1 MRKEVLNCLYK
12 FYPNYIDII
21 NTLNNYSDYE
31 LELINRTDYTV
42 IDFNCFSQEIELC
55 VQDSIL
61 KNLLDMYLDDW
72 VKYESELYNY
82 ITGSYLKRT
91 DINTYLI
98 DFDQFEYLL
107 ELCIKDNNLNLKIN
121 TNIDYYDI
129 LAKLNFESNF
139 KFIG

>member
-21 NTLNNYSDYE
+21 NTLNNYSNYE

-61 KNLLDMYLDDW
+61 KILLDMYLDDW
-72 VKYESELYNY
+72 TKYESELYNY

-98 DFDQFEYLL
+98 DLDQFEYLL
-107 ELCIKDNNLNLKIN
+107 ESCIKDNNLNLKIN
-121 TNIDYYDI
+121 TNIDFNNV
-129 LAKLNFESNF
+129 LVKLNFESNF

>member
-12 FYPNYIDII
+12 FYLDYIDII

-31 LELINRTDYTV
+31 LELINNTEYNL
-42 IDFNCFSQEIELC
+42 IDINYFTLELESC

-72 VKYESELYNY
+72 TKYESELYNY
-82 ITGSYLKRT
+82 ITGSYLKRI
-91 DINTYLI
+91 DVNTYSI

-107 ELCIKDNNLNLKIN
+107 ESCIKDNNLNLKIN
-121 TNIDYYDI
+121 TNIDFNNV
-129 LAKLNFESNF
+129 LAKLNSKSNF
-139 KFIG
+139 KFIN

>member
-61 KNLLDMYLDDW
+61 EILLDSYLNNW
-72 VKYESELYNY
+72 NEYEEELYNY
-82 ITGSYLKRT
+82 ITGFYLKRI

-107 ELCIKDNNLNLKIN
+107 ESCIKDNNLNLKIN
-121 TNIDYYDI
+121 TNIDFNNV
-129 LAKLNFESNF
+129 LAKLNSKSNF
-139 KFIG
+139 KFIN

>member
-12 FYPNYIDII
+12 FYIDYIDII

-31 LELINRTDYTV
+31 LELINNAEYNL
-42 IDFNCFSQEIELC
+42 IDINYFTLELESC

-72 VKYESELYNY
+72 TKYESELYNY
-82 ITGSYLKRT
+82 ITGSYLKRI
-91 DINTYLI
+91 DVNTYSI

-107 ELCIKDNNLNLKIN
+107 ESCIKDNNLNLKIN
-121 TNIDYYDI
+121 TNIDFNNV
-129 LAKLNFESNF
+129 LAKLNSYSNF
-139 KFIG
+139 KFIN

>member
-1 MRKEVLNCLYK
+1 MKKEVLNCLYK
-12 FYPNYIDII
+12 FYPDCIDII

-61 KNLLDMYLDDW
+61 EILLDSYLNNW
-72 VKYESELYNY
+72 NEYKEELYNY
-82 ITGSYLKRT
+82 ITGYYLKRA
-91 DINTYLI
+91 DVNTYSI

-107 ELCIKDNNLNLKIN
+107 ELCIKDNNLNLKIKI
-121 TNIDYYDI
+121 NIDFNDI
-129 LAKLNFESNF
+129 LAKLNSYSNF
-139 KFIG
+139 KFIN

>member
-1 MRKEVLNCLYK
+1 MREEVLNCMNK
-12 FYPNYIDII
+12 FYPDSVDII

-31 LELINRTDYTV
+31 LELINNTEYNL
-42 IDFNCFSQEIELC
+42 IDINYFTLELESC
-55 VQDSIL
+55 IQDLIL
-61 KNLLDMYLDDW
+61 KNLLDSYLSNW
-72 VKYESELYNY
+72 TEYESELYNY

-107 ELCIKDNNLNLKIN
+107 ESCIKDNILNLKIN
-121 TNIDYYDI
+121 TNIDFNNV

>member
-55 VQDSIL
+55 VQDLIL
-61 KNLLDMYLDDW
+61 KILLDIYLDDW
-72 VKYESELYNY
+72 TKYKSELYNY
-82 ITGSYLKRT
+82 ITGYYLKRT

-107 ELCIKDNNLNLKIN
+107 ESCIKDNNLNLKIN
-121 TNIDYYDI
+121 TNIDFNNI

>member
-12 FYPNYIDII
+12 FYLDYIDII

-31 LELINRTDYTV
+31 LELINNTEYNL
-42 IDFNCFSQEIELC
+42 IDINYFTLELESC

-61 KNLLDMYLDDW
+61 KNLLDVYLDDW
-72 VKYESELYNY
+72 NEYEEELYNY
-82 ITGSYLKRT
+82 ITGSYLKRK
-91 DINTYLI
+91 DVNTYSI

-107 ELCIKDNNLNLKIN
+107 ESCIKDNNLNLKIN
-121 TNIDYYDI
+121 TNIDFNNV

-139 KFIG
+139 KFIN

>member
-12 FYPNYIDII
+12 FYLDYIDII

-31 LELINRTDYTV
+31 LELINNTEYNL
-42 IDFNCFSQEIELC
+42 IDINYFTLELESC

-61 KNLLDMYLDDW
+61 EILLDSYLNNW
-72 VKYESELYNY
+72 NEYEEELYNY

-91 DINTYLI
+91 DINIYSI
-98 DFDQFEYLL
+98 DFDQFKYLL
-107 ELCIKDNNLNLKIN
+107 ESCIKDNNLNLKIN
-121 TNIDYYDI
+121 TNIDFNNV

-139 KFIG
+139 KFIN

>member
-121 TNIDYYDI
+121 TNIDFNNV

>member
-61 KNLLDMYLDDW
+61 EILLDSYLNNW
-72 VKYESELYNY
+72 NEYESELYNY
-82 ITGSYLKRT
+82 ITGYYLKRT

-107 ELCIKDNNLNLKIN
+107 ESCIKDNNLNLKIN
-121 TNIDYYDI
+121 TNIDFNNV

>member
-31 LELINRTDYTV
+31 LELINNTEYNL
-42 IDFNCFSQEIELC
+42 IDINYFTLELESC

-61 KNLLDMYLDDW
+61 KNLLDVYLDDW
-72 VKYESELYNY
+72 NEYEEELYNY

-91 DINTYLI
+91 DVNTYSI

-107 ELCIKDNNLNLKIN
+107 ESCIKDNNLNLKIN
-121 TNIDYYDI
+121 TNIDFNNV

-139 KFIG
+139 KFIN

>member
-31 LELINRTDYTV
+31 LELINNTEYNL
-42 IDFNCFSQEIELC
+42 IDINYFTLELESC

-72 VKYESELYNY
+72 TKYESELYNY
-82 ITGSYLKRT
+82 ITGSYLKRK
-91 DINTYLI
+91 DVNTYSI

-107 ELCIKDNNLNLKIN
+107 ESCIKDNNLNLKIN
-121 TNIDYYDI
+121 TNIDFNNV
-129 LAKLNFESNF
+129 LAKLNSKSNF
-139 KFIG
+139 KFIN

>member
-21 NTLNNYSDYE
+21 NTLNNYSNYE

-61 KNLLDMYLDDW
+61 KILLDMYLDDW
-72 VKYESELYNY
+72 TKYESELYNY

-98 DFDQFEYLL
+98 DLDQFEYLL
-107 ELCIKDNNLNLKIN
+107 ESCIKDNNLNLKIN
-121 TNIDYYDI
+121 TNIDFNNV

>member
-61 KNLLDMYLDDW
+61 KILLDMYLDDW
-72 VKYESELYNY
+72 TKYESELYNY

-98 DFDQFEYLL
+98 DLDQFEYLL
-107 ELCIKDNNLNLKIN
+107 ESCIKDNNLNLKIN
-121 TNIDYYDI
+121 TNIDFNNV
-129 LAKLNFESNF
+129 LVKLNFESNF

>member
-55 VQDSIL
+55 VQDLIL
-61 KNLLDMYLDDW
+61 EILLDSYLNNW
-72 VKYESELYNY
+72 NEYELELYNY
-82 ITGSYLKRT
+82 ITGYYLKRT
-91 DINTYLI
+91 DVNTYLI

-107 ELCIKDNNLNLKIN
+107 ESCIKDNNLNLKIN
-121 TNIDYYDI
+121 TNIDFNNV

>member
-12 FYPNYIDII
+12 FYVDYIDII

-61 KNLLDMYLDDW
+61 EILLDSYLNNW
-72 VKYESELYNY
+72 NEYESELYNY
-82 ITGSYLKRT
+82 ITGYYLKRT
-91 DINTYLI
+91 DVNTYSI

-107 ELCIKDNNLNLKIN
+107 ESCIKDNNLNLKIN
-121 TNIDYYDI
+121 INIDFNNV

-139 KFIG
+139 KFIN

>member
-12 FYPNYIDII
+12 FYLDYIDII

-31 LELINRTDYTV
+31 LELINNTEYNL
-42 IDFNCFSQEIELC
+42 IDINYFTLELESC

-61 KNLLDMYLDDW
+61 EILLDSYLNNW
-72 VKYESELYNY
+72 NEYEEELYNY
-82 ITGSYLKRT
+82 ITGFYLKRT
-91 DINTYLI
+91 DINTYSI

-107 ELCIKDNNLNLKIN
+107 ESCIKDNNLNLKIN
-121 TNIDYYDI
+121 TNIDFNNV

-139 KFIG
+139 KFIN

>member
-61 KNLLDMYLDDW
+61 EILLDSYLNNW
-72 VKYESELYNY
+72 NEYEEELYNY
-82 ITGSYLKRT
+82 ITGYYLKRT
-91 DINTYLI
+91 DVNTYSI

-107 ELCIKDNNLNLKIN
+107 ESCIKDNNLNLKIKI
-121 TNIDYYDI
+121 NIDFNDI
-129 LAKLNFESNF
+129 LAKLNSKSNF
-139 KFIG
+139 KFIN

>member
-12 FYPNYIDII
+12 FYLNYIDII

-42 IDFNCFSQEIELC
+42 IDFNCFSQEIKLC

-107 ELCIKDNNLNLKIN
+107 ESCIKDNNLNLKIN
-121 TNIDYYDI
+121 TNIDFNNV

>member
-31 LELINRTDYTV
+31 LELINRTGYTV
-42 IDFNCFSQEIELC
+42 IDFNCFSQEIESC

-61 KNLLDMYLDDW
+61 EILLDSYLNNW
-72 VKYESELYNY
+72 NEYEEELYNY
-82 ITGSYLKRT
+82 ITGFYLKRT
-91 DINTYLI
+91 DINTYSI

-107 ELCIKDNNLNLKIN
+107 ESCIKDNNLNLKIN
-121 TNIDYYDI
+121 TNIDLNNV

-139 KFIG
+139 KFIN

>member
-12 FYPNYIDII
+12 FYLDYIDII

-31 LELINRTDYTV
+31 LELINNTEYNL
-42 IDFNCFSQEIELC
+42 IDINYFTLELESC

-72 VKYESELYNY
+72 TKYESELYNY
-82 ITGSYLKRT
+82 ITGSYLKRK
-91 DINTYLI
+91 DVNTYSI

-107 ELCIKDNNLNLKIN
+107 ESCIKDNNLNLKIN
-121 TNIDYYDI
+121 TNIDFNNV
-129 LAKLNFESNF
+129 LAKLNSYSNF
-139 KFIG
+139 KFIN

>member
-21 NTLNNYSDYE
+21 NTLNNSSDYE

-61 KNLLDMYLDDW
+61 EILLDSYLNNW
-72 VKYESELYNY
+72 NEYESELYNY
-82 ITGSYLKRT
+82 ITGYYLKRT
-91 DINTYLI
+91 DVNTYLI

-107 ELCIKDNNLNLKIN
+107 ESCIKDNNLNLKIN
-121 TNIDYYDI
+121 TNIDFNNV

>member
-21 NTLNNYSDYE
+21 NTLNNYSDDE
-31 LELINRTDYTV
+31 LELINRTGYTA
-42 IDFNCFSQEIELC
+42 IDINYFTLELESC

-61 KNLLDMYLDDW
+61 KILLDMYLDDW
-72 VKYESELYNY
+72 TKYEFELYNH

-107 ELCIKDNNLNLKIN
+107 ELCIKDNNLNLKIKI
-121 TNIDYYDI
+121 NIDFNDI
-129 LAKLNFESNF
+129 LAKLNSKSNF
-139 KFIG
+139 KFIN

>member
-61 KNLLDMYLDDW
+61 EILLDSYLNNW
-72 VKYESELYNY
+72 NEYESELYNY
-82 ITGSYLKRT
+82 ITGYYLKRT
-91 DINTYLI
+91 DVNTYLI
-98 DFDQFEYLL
+98 DFDQFEFLL
-107 ELCIKDNNLNLKIN
+107 ESCIKDNNLKLKIKI
-121 TNIDYYDI
+121 NIDFNDI